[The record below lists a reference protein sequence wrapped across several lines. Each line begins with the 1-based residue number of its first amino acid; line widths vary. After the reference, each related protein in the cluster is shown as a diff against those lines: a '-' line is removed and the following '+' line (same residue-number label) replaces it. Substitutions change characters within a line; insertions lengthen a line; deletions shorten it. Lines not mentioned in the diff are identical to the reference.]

1 MEFNVRQMMVDST
14 GMRTDNIKPGTPIT
28 SETSS
33 SKNTNDSSSSN
44 VKNSST
50 TVEKIVPSRSRSNQ
64 RWMKLRTTVQL
75 SSAISSTIKTSKPT
89 LQREDSFIKRFST
102 RQVAEKQGQR
112 KLDFPIELHK
122 TYYGLLYVPT
132 SSAHFLPYKIDL
144 YDILH
149 KTIYSKKHAKEMIR
163 VLKFAQNKTS
173 VHPK

>member
-1 MEFNVRQMMVDST
+1 MSFNVRQMMVDST

-33 SKNTNDSSSSN
+33 SKNTNDSSSGN

-102 RQVAEKQGQR
+102 RQVAEKQVIIIKRWQ
-112 KLDFPIELHK
+112 
-122 TYYGLLYVPT
+122 
-132 SSAHFLPYKIDL
+132 
-144 YDILH
+144 
-149 KTIYSKKHAKEMIR
+149 
-163 VLKFAQNKTS
+163 
-173 VHPK
+173 